1 LPKEEG
7 RSVTSRAWDTVLSHL
22 KTEVSDQ
29 VFETWLRPLRFVSR
43 EGSLLL
49 VATPHKFF
57 KQWIEENYMPHLEQ
71 AARKEL
77 GGDVAVEIVVGSEED
92 GEVERAVHVQEISLD
107 AGTRAKPSRQKTT
120 NGALNPRYTFDLFV
134 VGAGN
139 QFAHAASYA
148 VANDPAK
155 SYNPLFIYGGVGLGK
170 THLLNAIGNLAQI
183 RNPRVRLCYIT
194 AEKFTNELIFSLRTN
209 RMPDFKE
216 KYRNVDML
224 LVDDVQFI
232 AGKQRTQEEFFHT
245 FNDLYS
251 SRRQIVVSSDKFPK
265 EIPDLEERIQ
275 SRFEW
280 GLVADIQPPDLET
293 RVAILNRKAEA
304 DQIPLPPEVSLFL
317 ATMIKNNIREL
328 EGSLIR
334 IGAHASLTK
343 REINMNLAREVLSRL
358 LESSVREISPDTILK
373 AVSEHYGVK
382 ISDLRSGRKHKVI
395 ALPRQIAM
403 YLMREMTSCSFPD
416 IGQRFGGRDHST
428 VMYAVKMIE
437 KKSKDDVSLRNSIE
451 ALPWASPG
459 YTQAAYKF
467 SGRRWR
473 SSACCSQ
480 FHILYCNYGF

>member
-1 LPKEEG
+1 
-7 RSVTSRAWDTVLSHL
+7 VTSRAWEKVLAQL
-22 KTEVSDQ
+22 KNNVSDQ

-57 KQWIEENYMPHLEQ
+57 KQWIEENYMPKLEEV
-71 AARKEL
+71 ARKEF
-77 GGDVAVEIVVGSEED
+77 GRSISVEIVVGSEED
-92 GEVERAVHVQEISLD
+92 GEEGRSAHPPELSLD
-107 AGTRAKPSRQKTT
+107 SHLDAKQPKSKML
-120 NGALNPRYTFDLFV
+120 NGALNPRYTFDRFV

-139 QFAHAASYA
+139 QFAHAASFA
-148 VANDPAK
+148 VASDPAK
-155 SYNPLFIYGGVGLGK
+155 SYNPLFLYGGVGLGK
-170 THLLNAIGNLAQI
+170 THLLHAIGNLSQD
-183 RNPRVRLCYIT
+183 RNPRVQVCYIT

-216 KYRNVDML
+216 KYRNVGML

-293 RVAILNRKAEA
+293 RLAILNRKAEA
-304 DQIPLPPEVSLFL
+304 EQIPLPPDVSLFL

-334 IGAHASLTK
+334 IGAHASLNK
-343 REINMNLAREVLSRL
+343 REINMDLAREVLSRL
-358 LESSVREISPDTILK
+358 LESSVREISPDAILK
-373 AVSEHYGVK
+373 AVSEHFGVK
-382 ISDLRSGRKHKVI
+382 VSDLRSTRKHKVV
-395 ALPRQIAM
+395 AHPRQIAM
-403 YLMREMTSCSFPD
+403 YLIREMTKCSFPD

-437 KKSKDDVSLRNSIE
+437 KKTKDDVSLRNSIE
-451 ALPWASPG
+451 TLRKSING
-459 YTQAAYKF
+459 
-467 SGRRWR
+467 
-473 SSACCSQ
+473 
-480 FHILYCNYGF
+480 

>member
-1 LPKEEG
+1 
-7 RSVTSRAWDTVLSHL
+7 VTSGAWETVLSHL
-22 KTEVSDQ
+22 KTKVSDQ
-29 VFETWLRPLRFVSR
+29 VYETWLRPLRFVSR

-57 KQWIEENYMPHLEQ
+57 KQWIEENYMPQLEE
-71 AARKEL
+71 AARREL
-77 GGDVAVEIVVGSEED
+77 GGNVAVEIVVGSEEE
-92 GEVERAVHVQEISLD
+92 GEGERSTLPPDLSLGLSLD
-107 AGTRAKPSRQKTT
+107 GRREAKTPKPRTR
-120 NGALNPRYTFDLFV
+120 NGELNPRYTFDRFV

-139 QFAHAASYA
+139 QFAQAASFA
-148 VANDPAK
+148 VASDPAK
-155 SYNPLFIYGGVGLGK
+155 SYNPLFLYGGVGLGK
-170 THLLNAIGNLAQI
+170 THLLHAIGNLTQES
-183 RNPRVRLCYIT
+183 NPRIRVCYIT
-194 AEKFTNELIFSLRTN
+194 AEKFTNELVFCLRTN

-251 SRRQIVVSSDKFPK
+251 SRGQIVVSSDKFPK

-293 RVAILNRKAEA
+293 RIAILNRKAEA
-304 DQIPLPPEVSLFL
+304 DLIPLPPDVALFL

-334 IGAHASLTK
+334 IGAHASLTN
-343 REINMNLAREVLSRL
+343 REINMDLAREVLSRL
-358 LESSVREISPDTILK
+358 LESSVREISPDAILK
-373 AVSEHYGVK
+373 AVSEHFGVK
-382 ISDLRSGRKHKVI
+382 ISDLRSGRKHKVV
-395 ALPRQIAM
+395 ALPRQVAM
-403 YLMREMTSCSFPD
+403 FLMREMTKCSFPD

-437 KKSKDDVSLRNSIE
+437 KKTKDDVSLRNSIE
-451 ALPWASPG
+451 TLRKTING
-459 YTQAAYKF
+459 
-467 SGRRWR
+467 
-473 SSACCSQ
+473 
-480 FHILYCNYGF
+480 

>member
-1 LPKEEG
+1 M
-7 RSVTSRAWDTVLSHL
+7 STQAWERVLSQL
-22 KTEVSDQ
+22 KGQVSDQ
-29 VFETWLRPLRFVSR
+29 VFETWLRPLRYVSR

-57 KQWIEENYMPHLEQ
+57 KQWIEENFMPQLEET
-71 AARKEL
+71 ARKEI
-77 GGDVAVEIVVGSEED
+77 GHEVSVEIVVGGDED
-92 GEVERAVHVQEISLD
+92 VESDRPSPAPSLLPDDHPDD
-107 AGTRAKPSRQKTT
+107 AQNRRRGR
-120 NGALNPRYTFDLFV
+120 NGALNPRYTFDRFV

-139 QFAHAASYA
+139 QFAHAASFA

-170 THLLNAIGNLAQI
+170 THLLHAIGNLSVE
-183 RNPRVRLCYIT
+183 RNPRVKMCYIT
-194 AEKFTNELIFSLRTN
+194 AEKFTNELIYSLRTN

-251 SRRQIVVSSDKFPK
+251 SHKQIVVTSDKFPK

-280 GLVADIQPPDLET
+280 GLVADIQPPDMET

-304 DQIPLPPEVSLFL
+304 DQIALPQDVALFL
-317 ATMIKNNIREL
+317 ATSIKNNIREL

-343 REINMNLAREVLSRL
+343 REINMDLAREILSKVLSIAG
-358 LESSVREISPDTILK
+358 REISPDAILK
-373 AVSEHYGVK
+373 SVSDHFGVK
-382 ISDLRSGRKHKVI
+382 PADMRSNRKHKVV
-395 ALPRQIAM
+395 ALPRQVAM
-403 YLMREMTSCSFPD
+403 YLMRQLTHASYPD
-416 IGQRFGGRDHST
+416 IGKRFGGRDHST
-428 VMYAVKMIE
+428 VMYGVKIIE
-437 KKSKDDVSLRNSIE
+437 KKMKDDVSLKNSVE
-451 ALPWASPG
+451 ALRKNLEG
-459 YTQAAYKF
+459 
-467 SGRRWR
+467 
-473 SSACCSQ
+473 
-480 FHILYCNYGF
+480 

>member
-1 LPKEEG
+1 GEEE
-7 RSVTSRAWDTVLSHL
+7 RSAPPPDL
-22 KTEVSDQ
+22 
-29 VFETWLRPLRFVSR
+29 
-43 EGSLLL
+43 
-49 VATPHKFF
+49 
-57 KQWIEENYMPHLEQ
+57 
-71 AARKEL
+71 
-77 GGDVAVEIVVGSEED
+77 
-92 GEVERAVHVQEISLD
+92 SLD
-107 AGTRAKPSRQKTT
+107 GRRDAKAPKPRTR
-120 NGALNPRYTFDLFV
+120 NGELNPRYTFDRFI

-139 QFAHAASYA
+139 QFAQAASYA

-155 SYNPLFIYGGVGLGK
+155 SYNPLFLYGGVGLGK
-170 THLLNAIGNLAQI
+170 THLLNAIGILAQE
-183 RNPRVRLCYIT
+183 RHPGVRVCYIT
-194 AEKFTNELIFSLRTN
+194 AEKFTNELVFCLRTN

-251 SRRQIVVSSDKFPK
+251 SRGQIVVSSDKFPK

-293 RVAILNRKAEA
+293 RIAILNRKAEG
-304 DQIPLPPEVSLFL
+304 DQIPLPPDVALFL

-343 REINMNLAREVLSRL
+343 REINMDLAREVLSRL
-358 LESSVREISPDTILK
+358 LESSVREISPDAILK
-373 AVSEHYGVK
+373 AVSEHFGVK
-382 ISDLRSGRKHKVI
+382 VSDLRSDRKHKVV

-403 YLMREMTSCSFPD
+403 FLMREMTKSSFPD

-437 KKSKDDVSLRNSIE
+437 KKTKEDVSLRNSIE
-451 ALPWASPG
+451 TLRKTING
-459 YTQAAYKF
+459 
-467 SGRRWR
+467 
-473 SSACCSQ
+473 
-480 FHILYCNYGF
+480 

>member
-1 LPKEEG
+1 M
-7 RSVTSRAWDTVLSHL
+7 TSGAWETVLSHL
-22 KTEVSDQ
+22 KTKVSDQ
-29 VFETWLRPLRFVSR
+29 VYETWLRPLRFVSR

-57 KQWIEENYMPHLEQ
+57 KQWIEENYMPELEE
-71 AARKEL
+71 AAHREF
-77 GGDVAVEIVVGSEED
+77 GGNIDVEIVVGNEEE
-92 GEVERAVHVQEISLD
+92 GEEERSTPPPDLSLND
-107 AGTRAKPSRQKTT
+107 RRDTKAPKPRMR
-120 NGALNPRYTFDLFV
+120 NGELNPRYTFDRFV

-139 QFAHAASYA
+139 QFAQAACYA

-155 SYNPLFIYGGVGLGK
+155 SYNPLFLYGGVGLGK
-170 THLLNAIGNLAQI
+170 THLLHAIGNLSQE
-183 RNPRVRLCYIT
+183 RNPGVRVCYIT
-194 AEKFTNELIFSLRTN
+194 AEKFTNELVFSLRTN
-209 RMPDFKE
+209 RMSDFKE

-224 LVDDVQFI
+224 MVDDVQFI

-251 SRRQIVVSSDKFPK
+251 SRGQIVVSSDKFPK

-293 RVAILNRKAEA
+293 RIAILNRKAEA
-304 DQIPLPPEVSLFL
+304 DQIPLPPDVALFL

-343 REINMNLAREVLSRL
+343 REINMDLAREVLSRL
-358 LESSVREISPDTILK
+358 LESSVREISPDAILK
-373 AVSEHYGVK
+373 AVSEHFGVK
-382 ISDLRSGRKHKVI
+382 VSDLRSSRKHKVV
-395 ALPRQIAM
+395 ALPRQVAM
-403 YLMREMTSCSFPD
+403 FLMREMTKSSFPD

-451 ALPWASPG
+451 TLRKTING
-459 YTQAAYKF
+459 
-467 SGRRWR
+467 
-473 SSACCSQ
+473 
-480 FHILYCNYGF
+480 

>member
-1 LPKEEG
+1 MEAG
-7 RSVTSRAWDTVLSHL
+7 RPVTTRAWDTVLSQL
-22 KTEVSDQ
+22 KAKVSDQ

-43 EGSLLL
+43 EGTLIL

-57 KQWIEENYMPHLEQ
+57 KQWIEENYMPQLEE

-77 GGDVAVEIVVGSEED
+77 GKNVTIEIVVGGEEEGEAERPAAGPDLYPDAASE
-92 GEVERAVHVQEISLD
+92 
-107 AGTRAKPSRQKTT
+107 TKPAKPTT
-120 NGALNPRYTFDLFV
+120 RNGELNPRYTFESFV

-139 QFAHAASYA
+139 QFAHAACYA

-170 THLLNAIGNLAQI
+170 THLLHAIGNHTRE
-183 RNPRVRLCYIT
+183 RNPRVHVAYIT
-194 AEKFTNELIFSLRTN
+194 SEKFTNELIFSLRTS
-209 RMPDFKE
+209 RMHDFKE
-216 KYRNVDML
+216 KYRNVDVL
-224 LVDDVQFI
+224 LVDDIQFI

-245 FNDLYS
+245 FNELYS
-251 SRRQIVVSSDKFPK
+251 SRKQIVVSSDKFPK
-265 EIPDLEERIQ
+265 EISDLEERIQ

-293 RVAILNRKAEA
+293 RLAILNRKAEA
-304 DQIPLPPEVSLFL
+304 DQIALPPDVSLFL

-343 REINMNLAREVLSRL
+343 REINIDLAREVLSRL
-358 LESSVREISPDTILK
+358 LESSVREISPDTIQKLV
-373 AVSEHYGVK
+373 AEHFGVK
-382 ISDLRSGRKHKVI
+382 VTDLRSGRKHKVV

-403 YLMREMTSCSFPD
+403 YLMREMTHCSFPD

-437 KKSKDDVSLRNSIE
+437 KKMKDDVSLRNSIE
-451 ALPWASPG
+451 ALRKAING
-459 YTQAAYKF
+459 
-467 SGRRWR
+467 
-473 SSACCSQ
+473 
-480 FHILYCNYGF
+480 

>member
-1 LPKEEG
+1 MTPQ
-7 RSVTSRAWDTVLSHL
+7 AWETVLSHL
-22 KTEVSDQ
+22 KTKVSDQ
-29 VFETWLRPLRFVSR
+29 VFETWLRPLRYVSR

-57 KQWIEENYMPHLEQ
+57 KQWIEENYMPQLEE

-77 GGDVAVEIVVGSEED
+77 GSNVAIEIVVGSEED
-92 GEVERAVHVQEISLD
+92 GEVERVAHPPNLPLD
-107 AGTRAKPSRQKTT
+107 GGTITTPAKPKTH

-170 THLLNAIGNLAQI
+170 THLLHAIGNLIQE
-183 RNPRVRLCYIT
+183 RNRRVRVCYIT
-194 AEKFTNELIFSLRTN
+194 AEKFTNELIFCLRTN

-251 SRRQIVVSSDKFPK
+251 SRKQIVVSSDKFPK

-293 RVAILNRKAEA
+293 RLAILNRKAEA
-304 DQIPLPPEVSLFL
+304 DQIPLPPDVSLFL

-343 REINMNLAREVLSRL
+343 REINMDLAREVLSRL
-358 LESSVREISPDTILK
+358 LESSGREISPDAIIK
-373 AVSEHYGVK
+373 AAAEHFGVK
-382 ISDLRSGRKHKVI
+382 VSDLRSGRKHKVV

-403 YLMREMTSCSFPD
+403 YLMREMTHCSFPD

-437 KKSKDDVSLRNSIE
+437 KKTKDDVSLRNSIE
-451 ALPWASPG
+451 ALRKLIAG
-459 YTQAAYKF
+459 
-467 SGRRWR
+467 
-473 SSACCSQ
+473 
-480 FHILYCNYGF
+480 